1 MKPWIDTALQLL
13 SKSLFPVAV
22 ELNELDW
29 KANISDNGNRLAEQ
43 ICAFANYPGGG
54 YLAFGIN
61 NEGQNIFLSK
71 KEMDDIIQKMGNI
84 ARNNLAQPVG
94 IDHEVAMFNGSPVL
108 FVYIPESGEKP
119 VHLRGKGLYDGFK
132 RSAGQTVRLTQK
144 EVRYLVGAPLGFN
157 FESMIAAK
165 QLSDDEIFEM
175 LNWESYFSLIGLR
188 SPDTK
193 QVIIEALANENL
205 IRQSALGWD
214 ITNLGAILFAKDLKR
229 FNELRRKIP
238 RIIIYKDGG
247 RVNAIKE
254 HEISKGYACGFE
266 EMVKYIMDQLPTH
279 EVIETAVRKQVS
291 VYPEKAI
298 REFLANALIHQDLV
312 DSSTYVFFEIFKDRI
327 EVTNPGAPLVDTNRF
342 IDTVPK
348 SRNETL
354 ASLMR
359 RFNLCEER
367 GSGVDRAVEVIEDY
381 LLPAPKFIKGD
392 GYTKVILYATVP
404 LTKMS
409 VEDRIRACYQHTC
422 LHYVHNQIV
431 NNQSVRKR
439 FNIEKN
445 NAAVASRI
453 INETIDAGLIK
464 SYENDNVSKKFAF
477 YIPYWA

>member
-1 MKPWIDTALQLL
+1 MKSWIDTALQLL

-29 KANISDNGNRLAEQ
+29 KANISENGNRLAEH

-71 KEMDDIIQKMGNI
+71 QEMDDIIQKMGNI

-94 IDHEVAMFNGSPVL
+94 IDHEVAIFNDSPVL
-108 FVYIPESGEKP
+108 FIHIPEADEKP

-144 EVRYLVGAPLGFN
+144 EVRYLVGASLGFN
-157 FESMIAAK
+157 FESMITAK
-165 QLSDDEIFEM
+165 QLSDDEVLEM
-175 LNWESYFSLIGLR
+175 LHYESYFSLLGIR

-193 QVIIEALANENL
+193 QATIEALANEKL
-205 IRQSALGWD
+205 ISQSVQGWD
-214 ITNLGAILFAKDLKR
+214 ITNLGVLLFAKDLKR
-229 FNELRRKIP
+229 FKELGRKIP
-238 RIIIYKDGG
+238 RIIIYKNGG
-247 RVNAIKE
+247 RVNAIRE

-266 EMVKYIMDQLPTH
+266 EMVKYIMDQLPTY
-279 EVIETAVRKQVS
+279 EVIETALRKQVS

-312 DSSTYVFFEIFKDRI
+312 DSSTYVFFEIFADRI
-327 EVTNPGAPLVDTNRF
+327 EITNPGAPLVDTLRF

-348 SRNETL
+348 SRNEAL

-359 RFNLCEER
+359 RLNICEER

-381 LLPAPKFIKGD
+381 LLPPPKFIRGD
-392 GYTKVILYATVP
+392 DYTKVILYSSAP
-404 LTKMS
+404 LTRMTMD
-409 VEDRIRACYQHTC
+409 DRIRACYQHTC
-422 LHYVHNQIV
+422 LHYVNNQVV
-431 NNQSVRKR
+431 NNKSVRKR
-439 FNIEKN
+439 FNIERN
-445 NAAVASRI
+445 NAAFASRI
-453 INETIDAGLIK
+453 ISDTISAGLIK
-464 SYENDNVSKKFAF
+464 SSEQDSASKKFAS
-477 YIPYWA
+477 YVPYWA